1 MTKEEVLRLIKEE
14 DVEFIRLQFT
24 DILGNLKNIAVTAKQ
39 LDRVLTRGCKFDAAA
54 VDGTGT
60 IGSLGSE
67 RLLAPDYDTFAIF
80 PWRPQ
85 QGRVARL
92 FCNVLMPDG
101 KPNPADVRS
110 VLERVCK
117 EAAEKGYRLEVGPEC
132 EFFLF
137 DTDENT
143 YPTVTTHEQAGYFDV
158 GPMDGGENARRD
170 IVLNLEEMGVDIV
183 ASHHEQAPAQHE
195 IDLAHEEALHAA
207 DNIQTFRL
215 AARTIARRHG
225 LHATFMPRPRE
236 EENGSG
242 MHLNFSVHVGEKNL
256 FGDGEDA
263 MGLSREAYWFMGG
276 VMKHLRAICA
286 VTNPLVNSYKR
297 LLPGAGAPFYIAWSC
312 RNRNQMFRI
321 PATMQD
327 EGTRIELRSPDPA
340 CNPYLALALCLAAGL
355 EGIREQTGPMP
366 ALDEDPAKIS
376 LEELRERKIER
387 LPKTLLEAV
396 EEFERDPFVRRVLG
410 DAITDRYA
418 KIKRAEWEAY
428 HSHVSDWELQ
438 EYLKKY

>member
-39 LDRVLTRGCKFDAAA
+39 LDKVLTRGCKFDAAA

-143 YPTVTTHEQAGYFDV
+143 HPTVTTQEQAGDFDV
-158 GPMDGGENARRD
+158 CPMDGFENASRD
-170 IVLNLEEMGVDIV
+170 IILSLEEMGVDIV
-183 ASHHEQAPAQHE
+183 A
-195 IDLAHEEALHAA
+195 
-207 DNIQTFRL
+207 FR
-215 AARTIARRHG
+215 
-225 LHATFMPRPRE
+225 
-236 EENGSG
+236 
-242 MHLNFSVHVGEKNL
+242 
-256 FGDGEDA
+256 
-263 MGLSREAYWFMGG
+263 
-276 VMKHLRAICA
+276 
-286 VTNPLVNSYKR
+286 
-297 LLPGAGAPFYIAWSC
+297 
-312 RNRNQMFRI
+312 
-321 PATMQD
+321 
-327 EGTRIELRSPDPA
+327 
-340 CNPYLALALCLAAGL
+340 
-355 EGIREQTGPMP
+355 
-366 ALDEDPAKIS
+366 
-376 LEELRERKIER
+376 
-387 LPKTLLEAV
+387 
-396 EEFERDPFVRRVLG
+396 
-410 DAITDRYA
+410 
-418 KIKRAEWEAY
+418 
-428 HSHVSDWELQ
+428 
-438 EYLKKY
+438 